1 MGLKHLIEKLEPHF
15 THGGKLEKYYPL
27 YEAAATIFY
36 TPGQVTRG
44 AAHVRDAIDLK
55 RMMILVWFAVFPAM
69 FWGMYNVGLQTIP
82 ALHKLYGAEPAAAG
96 DRQQL
101 ALQRRPVVRGEL
113 QCRRRLAEHDD
124 PGRGLL
130 PADLY
135 HRFYRR
141 RLLGSAVRDCAQA

>member
-55 RMMILVWFAVFPAM
+55 R
-69 FWGMYNVGLQTIP
+69 
-82 ALHKLYGAEPAAAG
+82 
-96 DRQQL
+96 
-101 ALQRRPVVRGEL
+101 
-113 QCRRRLAEHDD
+113 
-124 PGRGLL
+124 
-130 PADLY
+130 
-135 HRFYRR
+135 
-141 RLLGSAVRDCAQA
+141 

>member
-82 ALHKLYGAEPAAAG
+82 ALQSFTAPNNCS
-96 DRQQL
+96 
-101 ALQRRPVVRGEL
+101 RRSPTTGTT
-113 QCRRRLAEHDD
+113 AS
-124 PGRGLL
+124 PSG
-130 PADLY
+130 
-135 HRFYRR
+135 
-141 RLLGSAVRDCAQA
+141 